1 MKIVVPLSPRVC
13 VHNGV
18 ERIKGGREGGREG
31 DEEKRNTSF
40 FLFLFFL
47 YRRNMIVK
55 SKRVRVHTCLISCYR
70 FIYSS
75 PSCSFIFFLFSSFVS
90 FCFKRHLLRIKQRT
104 GFFRKRWA
112 KLWKLCAVDACKYLS
127 MCLPPPLPLRRR
139 REFRWKAVVW
149 KKEKNDNNNKQ
160 QKWQKCN
167 KNKCV
172 FSRIIGNV

>member
-1 MKIVVPLSPRVC
+1 
-13 VHNGV
+13 
-18 ERIKGGREGGREG
+18 
-31 DEEKRNTSF
+31 
-40 FLFLFFL
+40 
-47 YRRNMIVK
+47 MIVK

-172 FSRIIGNV
+172 FSRIIGNVWRILMFPLVERRNLFVIRIEYRGYSVQFPR